1 MTLAIKSPVCRETS
15 TVVRRRAL
23 IVELTAH
30 SAIIREKGRRDRVT
44 VPWDA
49 VYDLGMKLRARE
61 KRAERLAR
69 RTDAH

>member
-1 MTLAIKSPVCRETS
+1 MTLAIKSPVFRETS

-30 SAIIREKGRRDRVT
+30 SAIIREKVRRDRVT

-61 KRAERLAR
+61 KRADKAR
-69 RTDAH
+69 HAH